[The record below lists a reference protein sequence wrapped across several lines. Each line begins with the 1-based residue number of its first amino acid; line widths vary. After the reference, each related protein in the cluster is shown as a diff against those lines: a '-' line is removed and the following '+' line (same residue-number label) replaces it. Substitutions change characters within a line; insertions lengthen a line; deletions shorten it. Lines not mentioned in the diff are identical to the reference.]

1 MSKNCFRSLFLA
13 SMTLS
18 ALVAAGCGNNAS
30 TQPVDKAEKVVEL
43 FLDAWSR
50 GEPPDKF
57 AGHDHPI
64 QGTDPDWKAGYRLLS
79 FLSAEAKQSQ
89 EKPDHVHCQVALSLQ
104 DQKGKK
110 WEKEVVYDVRM
121 GDKSVIRRASP

>member
-1 MSKNCFRSLFLA
+1 MSRNCFRLLLNA
-13 SMTLS
+13 SVTLS
-18 ALVAAGCGNNAS
+18 ALMAGGCGKDAS
-30 TQPVDKAEKVVEL
+30 HQPTDKAEKVVEQ

-57 AGHDHPI
+57 DGPDQLI

-89 EKPDHVHCQVALSLQ
+89 EKSDHVRCRVALSLQ
-104 DQKGKK
+104 DRKGKR
-110 WEKEVVYDVRM
+110 WDKEVTYDVQL
-121 GDKSVIRRASP
+121 GEKSVIRRASP